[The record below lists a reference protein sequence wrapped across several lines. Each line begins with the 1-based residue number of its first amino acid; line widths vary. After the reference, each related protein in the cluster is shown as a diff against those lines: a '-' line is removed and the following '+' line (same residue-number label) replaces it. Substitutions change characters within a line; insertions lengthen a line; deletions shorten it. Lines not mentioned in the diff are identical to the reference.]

1 MNLFTRRLAP
11 VLLAAA
17 ALAAGPLHAQC
28 VSLNAVDVASVQ
40 DFDTLAT
47 TGTSNE
53 LVLPG
58 WQLRE
63 VGTATRVDQLYAAD
77 TGSGNAGDTYSFG
90 ASGSSDRALGSLR
103 SGTLASTYGA
113 CYSNNTGAPIN
124 ALQLAYTGEQWRL
137 GTIARADTL
146 QFAYSLDATDLV
158 DGSWTGVA
166 ALDFSS
172 PSTVA
177 PTGARDGNDAA
188 NRTALSATV
197 DALDIAQGATF
208 WIRWTDLDASGADDA
223 LAIDDV
229 SVTAIGAGGGGDP
242 VLTVSDTAAA
252 EGDSGTTPFFFTF
265 SLSAPAPAGGVAVTY
280 ATADGTAIAGED
292 YVARGPT
299 TVTIAGGTSSTT
311 ITIDVIGDTV
321 AEPNETFFVDI
332 SAATGAIVGNARA
345 TGTISN
351 DDFTL
356 LPIGQIQGSG
366 NVSPLL
372 GQLVTARGVVTGR
385 KNNGFYFQT
394 VDGDDDGNEA
404 TSEALFVFTAGAP
417 PATAEVG
424 NLVLVTGTVAEFA
437 PAADPGQLSLTQL
450 TFAEVTLLTIDNPLP
465 APVVLTTTFPDPAG
479 PLDQLERVEGMRVT
493 APSFTVV
500 APTRGNTSEP
510 NATSTGNGIF
520 NVVVTGTPRPFRE
533 PGIRAPDMP
542 PSGSIPPIPRF
553 DDNPE
558 LLTVTSAAGGAPALD
573 VAAGA
578 TLVGLVG
585 PLDYGFRRYT
595 VLPQPGAVATV
606 SNVPVPTPARLPVP
620 DEFTVATY
628 NLERFFDTVNDPAT
642 GDPVLTPAALERRLA
657 KASLAIRDFLHAPD
671 VLGTVEVENLA
682 VLQQL
687 AARVNAD
694 AVAAGGP
701 DPGYVAYLEEGNDVG
716 GIDVGFLVRTGEV
729 RPGVARVQVL
739 SVVQQGADT
748 MWTEPGG
755 DTSLLNDRP
764 PLQLDAVVHF
774 ADGRAFPV
782 TAIVVHSRSLSGAE
796 AATTNGERI
805 RAKRQRQ
812 AEYLATLVQE
822 LQAADPDRAITVT
835 GDFNA
840 FEFNDGYV
848 DALGT
853 ITGMPSADEATVVPG
868 DGVDLVDPDLLNL
881 YLLEPADQRY
891 SFVFDGSA
899 QSLDH
904 VLVNQA
910 LGAAVADIGLD
921 HARINA
927 DFPLV
932 ARNDGTSPS
941 RLSDHD
947 PVMAY
952 FRLDAL
958 AFADLGVV
966 AEALASSVDV
976 GGQLAYAVT
985 LANAGPDAATFAG
998 IGFALDAVVTD
1009 MTVAAPVGWTCDAP
1023 TVAAGTTTV
1032 ACTTGSLVNG
1042 VDAAFNVTATA
1053 PASAAGT
1060 VVSLAAAATSQT
1072 QDPETD
1078 DNADT
1083 AAVSVDASADLAVAI
1098 SGPAALAR
1106 GAAGSYAIT
1115 VGNAGPSAAPSTV
1128 MAIDAGIAVAN
1139 ASLVAPAGWTC
1150 VRIPSGSYRADC
1162 TADGAFADAAS
1173 ATITLQVSTA
1183 GKLVGTGFTVR
1194 ASARSAANDPDAG
1207 DNAASLA
1214 VQVNRTR

>member
-17 ALAAGPLHAQC
+17 AMVAGPLHAQC

-47 TGTSNE
+47 AGTTNE

-58 WQLRE
+58 WQMLE
-63 VGTATRVDQLYAAD
+63 TGTSARADQRYAAD
-77 TGSGNAGDTYSFG
+77 TGASNSGDTLSLG
-90 ASGSSDRALGSLR
+90 AAGSGERALGALR
-103 SGTLASTYGA
+103 SGTLASTFGA
-113 CYSNNTGAPIN
+113 CYANNTGAPIN

-137 GTIARADTL
+137 GAVNRTDTL
-146 QFAYSLDATDLV
+146 QFAYSLDATDLAT
-158 DGSWTGVA
+158 GAWTDVA

-172 PSTVA
+172 PVTTGA
-177 PTGARDGNDAA
+177 LGARDGNAAA

-197 DALDIAQGATF
+197 DALAIPQGATF
-208 WIRWTDLDASGADDA
+208 WIRWTDVDASGADDA
-223 LAIDDV
+223 LAVDDV
-229 SVTAIGAGGGGDP
+229 SVTAIGAGGGGNP
-242 VLTVSDTAAA
+242 VLTVNDTAAA

-265 SLSAPAPAGGVAVTY
+265 SLSAPAPSGGVAVTY
-280 ATADGTAIAGED
+280 ATADGTATAGED
-292 YVARGPT
+292 YVARGLT
-299 TVTIAGGTSSTT
+299 TVTIVEGASSTT
-311 ITIDVIGDTV
+311 ITINGIGDTV

-332 SAATGAIVGNARA
+332 SAATNAVIGNARA
-345 TGTISN
+345 VGTIIN

-356 LPIGQIQGSG
+356 VPISQVQGSG
-366 NVSPLL
+366 NTSPLL
-372 GQLVTARGVVTGR
+372 GQVVTARGVVTGR

-394 VDGDDDGNEA
+394 VDGDDDGDDA
-404 TSEALFVFTAGAP
+404 TSEGLFVFTAGAP
-417 PATAEVG
+417 PATAAVG
-424 NLVLVTGTVAEFA
+424 NLVLVTGTVAEFV

-500 APTRGNTSEP
+500 APTRGNTSEQ
-510 NATSTGNGIF
+510 NATSTSNGIF
-520 NVVVTGTPRPFRE
+520 NVVVTGTTRPFRE
-533 PGIRAPDMP
+533 PGIQAPDMP

-553 DDNPE
+553 DANPE

-573 VAAGA
+573 VAAGT
-578 TLVGLVG
+578 TLAGLVG

-595 VLPQPGAVATV
+595 VLPQPGTTPTVADA
-606 SNVPVPTPARLPVP
+606 PVPTPARLPVP

-642 GDPVLTPAALERRLA
+642 SDPVLTPAALERRLA

-682 VLQQL
+682 VLELL

-694 AVAAGGP
+694 AVAAGGT

-729 RPGVARVQVL
+729 RPGVPRVQVL
-739 SVVQQGADT
+739 SVVQRGADT

-755 DTSLLNDRP
+755 GSSLLNDRP
-764 PLQLDAVVHF
+764 PLQLDAVLHF
-774 ADGRAFPV
+774 ADGRMFPV
-782 TAIVVHSRSLSGAE
+782 TAIVVHSRSLSGAN
-796 AATTNGERI
+796 AATSNGERI
-805 RAKRQRQ
+805 RAKRQAQ
-812 AEYLATLVQE
+812 AEFLAQLVQG
-822 LQAADPDRAITVT
+822 LQVADPNRAITVT

-853 ITGMPSADEATVVPG
+853 ITGMPSPDEATVVPG
-868 DGVDLVDPDLLNL
+868 DGADLVEPDLLNL

-910 LGAAVADIGLD
+910 LGAAVAGIGLD

-932 ARNDGTSPS
+932 ARNDSTSPS

-947 PVMAY
+947 PVVAY

-966 AEALASSVDV
+966 AEAVVDNVDV
-976 GGQLAYAVT
+976 DGQLAYAVT
-985 LANAGPDAATFAG
+985 LTNAGPDAASFPG
-998 IGFALDAVVTD
+998 IGFALDAVVVD
-1009 MTVAAPVGWTCDAP
+1009 MAVAAPTGWSCDAASV
-1023 TVAAGTTTV
+1023 VADTTTM
-1032 ACTTGSLVNG
+1032 ACTAATLA
-1042 VDAAFNVTATA
+1042 DAASASFTVTATA
-1053 PASAAGT
+1053 PASAGGD
-1060 VVSLAAAATSQT
+1060 VVTLAAAATSQT
-1072 QDPETD
+1072 QDPDED
-1078 DNADT
+1078 DNADN
-1083 AAVSVDASADLAVAI
+1083 AAVSVAASADLSVAI
-1098 SGPAALAR
+1098 GGPAVVVR
-1106 GAAGSYAIT
+1106 GNTATYT
-1115 VGNAGPSAAPSTV
+1115 VAPRNDGPSAAVDTV
-1128 MAIDAGIAVAN
+1128 VTIDAGIAAAN
-1139 ASLVAPAGWTC
+1139 VTLAAPAGWAC
-1150 VRIPSGSYRADC
+1150 QRQPGSFRIAC
-1162 TADGAFADAAS
+1162 TLDDAFAIAA
-1173 ATITLQVSTA
+1173 TPVFTLQVATV

-1194 ASARSAANDPDAG
+1194 AAVRSAANDPDMD
-1207 DNAASLA
+1207 DNTAALG
-1214 VQVNRTR
+1214 VRINRGR